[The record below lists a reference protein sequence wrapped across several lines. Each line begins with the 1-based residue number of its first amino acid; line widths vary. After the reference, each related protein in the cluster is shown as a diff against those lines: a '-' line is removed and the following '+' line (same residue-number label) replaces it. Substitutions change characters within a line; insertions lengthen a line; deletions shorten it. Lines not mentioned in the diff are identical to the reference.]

1 MRYLVIVF
9 ALALAATGYGE
20 SATTTYA
27 PVRIEAGSGGA
38 GMSPALPFGVLAAA
52 IVLPVTGVFGV
63 RHFRRRTPEDR

>member
-1 MRYLVIVF
+1 VRFLVIVV

-52 IVLPVTGVFGV
+52 IVLPVAGVFGV